1 MAWKECHVVDE
12 RLRFIARLLDG
23 EKMRPLCREFGI
35 SRVTGHKIIDRYKEC
50 GVEAFTD
57 RSRRPY
63 RIANQLPFQVESLI
77 VQLKKEWPK
86 KPSPLCKKPVLNQN
100 LMKFGSCIRKRV

>member
-1 MAWKECHVVDE
+1 MVELGCALSSLV
-12 RLRFIARLLDG
+12 
-23 EKMRPLCREFGI
+23 GI

-63 RIANQLPFQVESLI
+63 RIANQLPFQVEALI
-77 VQLKKEWPK
+77 VQLKKEWPTW
-86 KPSPLCKKPVLNQN
+86 SA
-100 LMKFGSCIRKRV
+100 